1 MFDKGLLTLTDIKKT
16 MRGLVGL
23 YILQAFLIVGQAVSL
38 GLVITH
44 LWNGK
49 PLKEQFIYIIGF
61 LLYVVQFVSN
71 FHDFDVSFPMFS
83 LSCFP
88 HI

>member
-44 LWNGK
+44 YGMENHLRNN
-49 PLKEQFIYIIGF
+49 LFI
-61 LLYVVQFVSN
+61 LLV
-71 FHDFDVSFPMFS
+71 
-83 LSCFP
+83 L
-88 HI
+88 

>member
-38 GLVITH
+38 GDYTFME
-44 LWNGK
+44 WK
-49 PLKEQFIYIIGF
+49 TT
-61 LLYVVQFVSN
+61 
-71 FHDFDVSFPMFS
+71 
-83 LSCFP
+83 
-88 HI
+88 

>member
-44 LWNGK
+44 LMENH
-49 PLKEQFIYIIGF
+49 LRNNLFI
-61 LLYVVQFVSN
+61 LLV
-71 FHDFDVSFPMFS
+71 
-83 LSCFP
+83 L
-88 HI
+88 

>member
-38 GLVITH
+38 GSGPEMPAGAARAAGAAI
-44 LWNGK
+44 
-49 PLKEQFIYIIGF
+49 
-61 LLYVVQFVSN
+61 
-71 FHDFDVSFPMFS
+71 
-83 LSCFP
+83 
-88 HI
+88 

>member
-61 LLYVVQFVSN
+61 IISLLLHVHNRLTSDCSTIVALLFQQKK
-71 FHDFDVSFPMFS
+71 
-83 LSCFP
+83 L
-88 HI
+88 